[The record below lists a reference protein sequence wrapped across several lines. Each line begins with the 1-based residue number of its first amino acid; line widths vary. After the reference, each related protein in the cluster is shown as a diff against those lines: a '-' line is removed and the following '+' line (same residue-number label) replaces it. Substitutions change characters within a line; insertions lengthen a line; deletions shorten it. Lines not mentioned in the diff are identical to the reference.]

1 MKSIIIASL
10 VALAIAA
17 SPALDRPFSPK
28 SEYIYQFD
36 GLLLSGLP
44 TTSSDASQTRI
55 SCRALI
61 QAIDD
66 RYIHLQLTDV
76 TYSASH
82 IPQTEKMP
90 KMNSLEQR
98 ELSDE
103 HKEML
108 ELPFRAQ
115 LRNGLISEIQ
125 FSTED
130 AEWSMNSKRVI
141 INLLS
146 LRTSAPVDEMIQE
159 EKYMETE
166 KDSRFFTVNEKTME
180 GDCEVAYTI
189 VEEGEKTIYTK
200 SVNFDKCITRPEMAY
215 GLRFGSECQQC
226 EKEGQFVKPQTVYT
240 YTFKNQQ
247 LEQSEVHSVYTLNVN
262 GQEVVKSETRSK
274 IVFVEEN
281 KINKEIKKVTGPK
294 ESLVY
299 SAGNEWLIEQF
310 YQQGDKVEVNP
321 FKVISP
327 EQKFEELREIFRQ
340 VQELEENTPET
351 VHMLARAVRIVR
363 MLSIEELKKVHTKI
377 YTESENKV
385 QRLIES
391 ACAIAGTKNTIQH
404 LIHHFH
410 KMTVS
415 PIRASELLKS
425 IQETLYPSEQ
435 IADLLIE
442 LAKSPLAEKNE
453 PLRQSAWLAAGSIVR
468 GFSAKTQ
475 DLPLTRPASRQ
486 LKEKYVRVFMQLF
499 RSAEST
505 YEKVLALK
513 TLGNAG
519 IDLSVNELVQL
530 VQDPRQ
536 PLAIRTEAVDALRLL
551 KDIMPRKIQKI
562 LLPVYKN
569 RQNKPELRMAAL
581 FRMMHTLPEEPI
593 LAHIVAQMEKESNQH
608 VAAFTYNVIR
618 QFARSTN
625 PCYQPLAV
633 RCSKVLL
640 FTRYQ
645 PQEQLLSTYSQL
657 PIFHSEMLS
666 GVQFD
671 FATIFEKNAFLPKEV
686 QASFESVFGG
696 NWNKYLV
703 QVGFSQQNF
712 EQVIVKALERL
723 SRYGKQ
729 SNELRSRR
737 VQSGIQ
743 MLQEIVKKMNIRP
756 RVHRTDAQSAHAVFY
771 LRYKEMDYIVFPLD
785 METLDNLLEKY
796 VRNGE
801 FDIKSV
807 LSFLNAD
814 SKFELHRAL
823 YIHESV
829 RRIPTSIGMPLT
841 ISGKMP
847 TVLSFTGKVTVEMQK
862 LGARLILDVVP
873 SVATTHVTEMRF
885 WSPRFEQGVKS
896 LQSARVHTPL
906 RLESTVELKKN
917 TLEIT
922 HKFAVPE
929 NKKTIVSVHSR
940 PVAFLR
946 IPKNDETQY
955 TESEE
960 KTISHSEYQWTTE
973 EIDRQYEVLGL
984 KVNAQGNIL
993 SQWSL
998 PKVLMTE
1005 QDFEYTLENKNR
1017 PAEFTARM
1025 TIGNL
1030 EKTDLS
1036 EIKFDKI
1043 FEKEFDSE
1051 NTESESRRQ
1060 YFHKMIREIKAEQG
1074 YMNLITL
1081 KLEAPQ
1087 QTYFNSE
1094 LRTTCD
1100 QWVRMC
1106 RFEMDSRRSPISEET
1121 KEWTLRTELVAARPQ
1136 MPSSLRQLRE
1146 QPHREVQLALNAKW
1160 GSSKKS
1166 EMTVTAQLEQSKEQ
1180 KKYIRN
1186 IERVFNGLPEY
1197 ELLIKAARLNQI
1209 NVVSEY
1215 KLTPEAEHTFSRLF
1229 DLVKAYNFWTVSEKR
1244 VENEER
1250 RVTLQLTVEPMSRQ
1264 YVNMTIQTPQQ
1275 EVEIKNIRVP
1285 RVVLPTIARRAMIQ
1299 QAWEK
1304 TETTCKV
1311 DQSEVSTFDD
1321 VIYRA
1326 PLTTCFS
1333 LIAKDCSE
1341 EPTFAVLAKR
1351 MNKNSDEL
1359 LVKVIG
1365 REQEVIVKKT
1375 SEEFLVKVDGKN
1387 IPQSELE
1394 QYEIEILGDNL
1405 VVIRLPQGEVRFD
1418 GYTIKTNLPSVAS
1431 KSQLCGLCGNN
1442 DGERDNEFMTADNYE
1457 TEDVEEFHRSYLLK
1471 NEVEC
1476 EVENDRLSEKKNY
1489 RNKWDRE
1496 EKKRDQS
1503 SSESYEEYEEESE
1516 KSDKKSVEKTQ
1527 IKEFSHRVCFSLE
1540 PVAECRRGYKSGK
1553 TSTKKIRF
1561 TCMPRHS
1568 ENARRLLKEAR
1579 EQNILDL
1586 SDFEVSYV
1594 ESVKVPTTCVEAF

>member
-28 SEYIYQFD
+28 SEYVYQFD

-44 TTSSDASQTRI
+44 TTFADASQTRI
-55 SCRALI
+55 SCRVRL
-61 QAIDD
+61 QAVDD
-66 RYIHLQLTDV
+66 RYIHLQLTNIE
-76 TYSASH
+76 YSASH
-82 IPQTEKMP
+82 VPQNEQWP

-103 HKEML
+103 LKELL

-146 LRTSAPVDEMIQE
+146 LRTSAPIDEMIQG

-166 KDSRFFTVNEKTME
+166 KESRFFTVNEKTME

-215 GLRFGSECQQC
+215 GLHFGSECQQC

-281 KINKEIKKVTGPK
+281 KINKDIKKATGPK
-294 ESLVY
+294 TDIVF
-299 SAGNEWLIEQF
+299 SAQDEILMERF
-310 YQQGDKVEVNP
+310 CQQGDKAEVNP
-321 FKVISP
+321 FEVMPSQQKI
-327 EQKFEELREIFRQ
+327 EQLEKIFRQ
-340 VQELEENTPET
+340 IQELEENTPET
-351 VHMLARAVRIVR
+351 VHLIARAVRLFR
-363 MLSIEELKKVHTKI
+363 MCTIEELKKFHTKV
-377 YTESENKV
+377 YTESETKV
-385 QRLIES
+385 QLLVQS
-391 ACAIAGTKNTIQH
+391 SLAIAGTRNTIQH

-415 PIRASELLKS
+415 PIRAAELLKS
-425 IQETLYPSEQ
+425 IQETISPSEE
-435 IADLLIE
+435 IADLVIE

-468 GFSAKTQ
+468 GFSTKTQ

-530 VQDPRQ
+530 IQDPRQ

-729 SNELRSRR
+729 SDELRSRR

-756 RVHRTDAQSAHAVFY
+756 RVQRTDAQSAHAVFY
-771 LRYKEMDYIVFPLD
+771 LRYKEMDYIVLPLD

-814 SKFELHRAL
+814 SKFELHRAI
-823 YIHESV
+823 YFYESI
-829 RRIPTSIGMPLT
+829 RRIPTTSGVSLT

-847 TVLSFTGKVTVEMQK
+847 TVLSFTGKVAVEMQK
-862 LGARLILDVVP
+862 LGTRLILDVVP
-873 SVATTHVTEMRF
+873 SVATSHVTEMRF
-885 WSPRFEQGVKS
+885 WNPMLDQGVKS
-896 LQSARVHTPL
+896 LQSARVHTTF

-946 IPKNDETQY
+946 VPRNDQY
-955 TESEE
+955 VEAEE

-973 EIDRQYEVLGL
+973 EIDRKYEVLGL
-984 KVNAQGNIL
+984 RVNAQGNIL

-1250 RVTLQLTVEPMSRQ
+1250 RVILQLTVEPMSRQ

-1359 LVKVIG
+1359 LVKVIR

-1471 NEVEC
+1471 NEEC

-1516 KSDKKSVEKTQ
+1516 KSEKKSVEQTQ

-1540 PVAECRRGYKSGK
+1540 PVAECRRGYK
-1553 TSTKKIRF
+1553 TDETLTKKIRF

-1568 ENARRLLKEAR
+1568 NNARRFLKEAR
-1579 EQNILDL
+1579 EQTVLDL

-1594 ESVKVPTTCVEAF
+1594 EAVKIPTACVAF

>member
-28 SEYIYQFD
+28 SEYVYQFD

-44 TTSSDASQTRI
+44 TTFADASQTRI
-55 SCRALI
+55 SCRVRL
-61 QAIDD
+61 QAVDD
-66 RYIHLQLTDV
+66 RYIHLQLTNIE
-76 TYSASH
+76 YSASH
-82 IPQTEKMP
+82 VPQNEQWP

-103 HKEML
+103 LKELL

-130 AEWSMNSKRVI
+130 AEWSMNSKKVI

-146 LRTSAPVDEMIQE
+146 LRTSAPIDEMIQG

-215 GLRFGSECQQC
+215 GLHFGSECQQC

-281 KINKEIKKVTGPK
+281 KINKDIKKATGPK
-294 ESLVY
+294 TDIVF
-299 SAGNEWLIEQF
+299 SAQDEILMERF
-310 YQQGDKVEVNP
+310 CQQGDKAEVNP
-321 FKVISP
+321 FEVMPSQQKI
-327 EQKFEELREIFRQ
+327 EQLEKIFRQ
-340 VQELEENTPET
+340 MQELEENTPET
-351 VHMLARAVRIVR
+351 VHLIARAVRLFR
-363 MLSIEELKKVHTKI
+363 MCTIEELKKFHTKV
-377 YTESENKV
+377 YTESETKV
-385 QRLIES
+385 QLLVQS
-391 ACAIAGTKNTIQH
+391 SLAIAGTRNTIQH

-415 PIRASELLKS
+415 PIRAAELLKS
-425 IQETLYPSEQ
+425 IQETISPSEE
-435 IADLLIE
+435 IADLVIE

-468 GFSAKTQ
+468 GFSTKTQ

-530 VQDPRQ
+530 IQDPRQ

-569 RQNKPELRMAAL
+569 RQNKPELRMTAL

-756 RVHRTDAQSAHAVFY
+756 RVQRTDAQSAHAVFY
-771 LRYKEMDYIVFPLD
+771 LRYKEMDYIVLPLD

-814 SKFELHRAL
+814 SKFELHRAI
-823 YIHESV
+823 YFYESI
-829 RRIPTSIGMPLT
+829 RRIPTTSGVSLT

-847 TVLSFTGKVTVEMQK
+847 TVLSFTGKVAVEMQK
-862 LGARLILDVVP
+862 LGTRLILDVVP
-873 SVATTHVTEMRF
+873 SVATSHVTEMRF
-885 WSPRFEQGVKS
+885 WNPMLDQGVKS
-896 LQSARVHTPL
+896 LQSARVHTTF

-940 PVAFLR
+940 PVASLR
-946 IPKNDETQY
+946 VPRNDQY
-955 TESEE
+955 VEAEE

-973 EIDRQYEVLGL
+973 EIDRKYEVLGL
-984 KVNAQGNIL
+984 RVNAQGNIL

-1359 LVKVIG
+1359 LVKVIR

-1431 KSQLCGLCGNN
+1431 KSQLCGLCGNS
-1442 DGERDNEFMTADNYE
+1442 DGEKDNEFMTADNYE

-1471 NEVEC
+1471 NEEC

-1516 KSDKKSVEKTQ
+1516 KSEKKSVEQTQ

-1540 PVAECRRGYKSGK
+1540 PVAECRRGYK
-1553 TSTKKIRF
+1553 TDETLTKKIRF

-1568 ENARRLLKEAR
+1568 NNARRFLKEAR
-1579 EQNILDL
+1579 EQTVLDL

-1594 ESVKVPTTCVEAF
+1594 EAVKIPTACVAF